1 LWGVRG
7 FYYDNMEST
16 DATFVD
22 ITKQLKAEGLV
33 ESGDRIVQLAS
44 MPIEAKG
51 TTNTIRIKDVQ

>member
-1 LWGVRG
+1 
-7 FYYDNMEST
+7 MEST

-33 ESGDRIVQLAS
+33 SAGDRILQLAS

-51 TTNTIRIKDVQ
+51 TTNTIRVKDVQ